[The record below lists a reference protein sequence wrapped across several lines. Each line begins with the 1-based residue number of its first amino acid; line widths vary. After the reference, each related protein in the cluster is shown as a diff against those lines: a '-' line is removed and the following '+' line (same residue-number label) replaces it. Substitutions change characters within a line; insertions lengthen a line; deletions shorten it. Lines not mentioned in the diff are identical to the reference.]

1 MIRIL
6 HVADLHLGVENYGR
20 VDPETG
26 LSSRVRDFLDRLDEA
41 VNFALQEKVDVF
53 AFAGDAFRDRHPD
66 PTYQRDFARR
76 IHRMAAAGIAV
87 VLVAGN
93 HDLPNMP
100 VRAASLDIFRALEVE
115 NVYVS
120 ARTEEVL
127 RLPLRRKGRPG
138 GSLLQV
144 ATFPYPLRSRL
155 LLSDEVRRK
164 PLREQEDF
172 LRAQVA
178 RNLAHLAEQ
187 VDREIP
193 AILVG
198 HLMVQGAEPG
208 SEQRMTLGYQPE
220 AMPGTVAHPAYD
232 AVLLG
237 HVHRAQVLRSE
248 SPPVFYAGS
257 LERVDFG
264 EEGEEKGFFLVEIE
278 EGPAGRRPVHYR
290 FIPVQARPFLT
301 ISVDARRG
309 DPMERALQA
318 IREAGPK
325 VAGAVVRLRVQVRE
339 EEAGRVDVPTLRRA
353 LEEAM
358 FATVTVEVERP
369 ERVAFRAPLDALGPL
384 EALERYWIGRGL
396 PAERREVL
404 ARYARELMGEEGEG
418 QGFSEI
424 RGG

>member
-1 MIRIL
+1 MMIRIL
-6 HVADLHLGVENYGR
+6 HLADLHLGVENYGR
-20 VDPETG
+20 VDPATG
-26 LSSRVRDFLDRLDEA
+26 LSSRVRDFLDRLDE
-41 VNFALQEKVDVF
+41 VVDFALREKVDVV

-76 IHRMAAAGIAV
+76 IRQMAAAGIAV

-100 VRAASLDIFRALEVE
+100 VRATSVDIFRALEVK

-120 ARTEEVL
+120 ARMEEVL
-127 RLPLRRKGRPG
+127 RLPLRRKRE
-138 GSLLQV
+138 LQV

-172 LRAQVA
+172 LRAQIA
-178 RNLAHLAEQ
+178 RNLARLAEQ
-187 VDREIP
+187 VDREVP

-198 HLMVQGAEPG
+198 HLLVQGAELG

-220 AMPGTVAHPAYD
+220 AMVGTVAHPAYD

-248 SPPVFYAGS
+248 SPPVLYAGS

-278 EGPAGRRPVHYR
+278 EGPAGKRPVHYR

-309 DPMERALQA
+309 APMERALRA
-318 IREAGPK
+318 IQEAGPK
-325 VAGAVVRLRVQVRE
+325 MAGAVVRLKVQVRQ
-339 EEAGRVDVPTLRRA
+339 EEAGEVDVPTLRRA
-353 LEEAM
+353 LEVEAGPVPPL

-369 ERVAFRAPLDALGPL
+369 DRVVFRAPLDALGPL

-396 PAERREVL
+396 SAERREVL
-404 ARYARELMGEEGEG
+404 SRYVRELMSEESTPTG
-418 QGFSEI
+418 Q
-424 RGG
+424 